1 MRRVVALGLM
11 AALVFAGLA
20 IAEGVTVTAHR
31 GASGYLPELTLES
44 YAMAHAQG
52 VDYIEIDLVMTQDGV
67 LITLHDLTLQGTTN
81 VADVFPDRHREDG
94 SWYAADFTLDE
105 IKQLRVHERVR
116 DDGTMT
122 WPTRFPAELGDFRI
136 PTFTEFV
143 ELVYGMNTS
152 TGRDVGLYV
161 ELKHP
166 DLHREHGL
174 LMEEAVLEV
183 LAEYPDVKAILQ
195 SFWIQA
201 IEIFRELEADYPLA
215 FLIWSPEQAT
225 EEALDEWAQLADG
238 VNPMKGLVEANP
250 EFVGW
255 AHERGLFVHVWT
267 FREDV
272 LPDKY
277 PTLEQELATFILQY
291 LVDGVIIDQPDVA
304 VRLLSG
310 LGLR

>member
-1 MRRVVALGLM
+1 MRRVVALSLM
-11 AALVFAGLA
+11 VALVAGGLA
-20 IAEGVTVTAHR
+20 FAEGVTVTAHR

-52 VDYIEIDLVMTQDGV
+52 VDYIEIDLVMTQDGA

-81 VADVFPDRHREDG
+81 VADVFPDRQREDG
-94 SWYAADFTLDE
+94 GWYAADFTLEE

-122 WPTRFPAELGDFRI
+122 WPTRFPADLGDFRV

-143 ELVYGMNTS
+143 ELVNGLNTS

-174 LMEEAVLEV
+174 LMEEAVLDV
-183 LAEYPDVKAILQ
+183 LAAHPDVRAILQ

-201 IEIFRELEADYPLA
+201 LEVFRDLEADYPLA
-215 FLIWSPEQAT
+215 YLIWSPEQAT
-225 EEALDEWAQLADG
+225 EEALDEWALIADG
-238 VNPMKGLVEANP
+238 VNPAKGLVEANP
-250 EFVGW
+250 EFVTW

-267 FREDV
+267 FRQDV

-277 PTLEQELATFILQY
+277 ATLEQEIATFILQY
-291 LVDGVIIDQPDVA
+291 GVDGVIIDQPDVA
-304 VRLLSG
+304 VRFLSA
-310 LGLR
+310 LGTR